1 MFRTT
6 ALCVALLSG
15 VSSVMADTP
24 DEKSKKSPAALDF
37 TMKSLEGKEVDLGK
51 YAGKVVLVVNVA
63 SKCGLTPQYEQLKTL
78 HKKYADAG
86 LAILGF
92 PCNQFREQEPG
103 TVEEI
108 RQFCSTKYGVTFD
121 MFDKVNVNGDNA
133 TPLYKHLTALETKP
147 VGPGEISWNFEK
159 FLIDRQGNVVARFA
173 PRTKPDDPEIV
184 KAIEA
189 ALARK

>member
-63 SKCGLTPQYEQLKTL
+63 SKCGLTPQYEQLQTL

-86 LAILGF
+86 LAILAGRHL
-92 PCNQFREQEPG
+92 PGRAGSLGVNQEFRG
-103 TVEEI
+103 DATD
-108 RQFCSTKYGVTFD
+108 FD
-121 MFDKVNVNGDNA
+121 LGAD
-133 TPLYKHLTALETKP
+133 
-147 VGPGEISWNFEK
+147 
-159 FLIDRQGNVVARFA
+159 
-173 PRTKPDDPEIV
+173 
-184 KAIEA
+184 A
-189 ALARK
+189 ADQQ